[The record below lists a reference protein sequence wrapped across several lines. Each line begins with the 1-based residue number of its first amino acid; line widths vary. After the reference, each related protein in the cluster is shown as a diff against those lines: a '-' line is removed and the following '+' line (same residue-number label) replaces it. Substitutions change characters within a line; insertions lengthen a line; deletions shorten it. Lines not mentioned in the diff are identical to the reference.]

1 MKIYRRHRCTS
12 QHRTARTFVKC
23 SIRRLEWVHGT
34 GQIALIAWCRTP
46 TVTLHDDAANAL
58 DTKRMIDGCG
68 CGGQC
73 LGRHDIVL
81 IDLDRQE
88 GSHDRQL

>member
-1 MKIYRRHRCTS
+1 MKIYRFHRCYS
-12 QHRTARTFVKC
+12 VHRTARTFVKC

-34 GQIALIAWCRTP
+34 GQIALIAWCRVP
-46 TVTLHDDAANAL
+46 TVTLYRDADDALNA
-58 DTKRMIDGCG
+58 KQMIDGGG

-73 LGRHDIVL
+73 NGRHDIVL

-88 GSHDRQL
+88 GRD